1 MNFLATKD
9 FLVTTINDPH
19 EVYNA
24 YFGGAILKL
33 FENHSTKPKTNTA
46 ATIIKLVTFSIAAV
60 DHSLEAMSNKL
71 TKNRVLFESID
82 RKDGRKLERSVATRT
97 PIVNNLNVEINSL
110 TTVVNQLIEITR
122 RIESDD
128 LRVEDHNGEVSFF
141 GTEEIRY
148 GSGLHLQALR
158 LGGYLETLKFECRSF
173 LDQLSR
179 SRESSLTMATHRIT
193 AFGAA
198 ILVPNLLYDYWGQ
211 GFATMSEPF
220 KSYGWR
226 ISFGVTVLY
235 WLLQFWWFKR
245 KRYI

>member
-1 MNFLATKD
+1 MID
-9 FLVTTINDPH
+9 GV
-19 EVYNA
+19 
-24 YFGGAILKL
+24 G
-33 FENHSTKPKTNTA
+33 
-46 ATIIKLVTFSIAAV
+46 
-60 DHSLEAMSNKL
+60 
-71 TKNRVLFESID
+71 ES
-82 RKDGRKLERSVATRT
+82 
-97 PIVNNLNVEINSL
+97 
-110 TTVVNQLIEITR
+110 
-122 RIESDD
+122 
-128 LRVEDHNGEVSFF
+128 SFF
-141 GTEEIRY
+141 GEDELRY

-158 LGGYLETLKFECRSF
+158 LGGYLETVKFECRSF

-211 GFATMSEPF
+211 GFASMAEPF

-226 ISFGVTVLY
+226 ISFGITVAY

>member
-1 MNFLATKD
+1 MA
-9 FLVTTINDPH
+9 PPRQ
-19 EVYNA
+19 
-24 YFGGAILKL
+24 
-33 FENHSTKPKTNTA
+33 KPKPAGRASKSTLDIAEQINAVAKMLTMGKSPYEIRQVLAMQYGLPERTA
-46 ATIIKLVTFSIAAV
+46 DRRIAEARQQLVRDV
-60 DHSLEAMSNKL
+60 
-71 TKNRVLFESID
+71 ESID

-97 PIVNNLNVEINSL
+97 PIINNLNVEINSL

-173 LDQLSR
+173 LDQLAR

-245 KRYI
+245 